1 MKYNIDSIVDNG
13 IHKDK
18 SIKDILNEDR
28 KYIFTMIK
36 NGDEFDDKVLE
47 RAGIKKKISN
57 LKVVYD
63 TIFTKTATTMPVLP
77 VKDTKAKSKSLL
89 FDEDEDIFES
99 KGIKETDVI
108 IRGSLIDELD
118 VLLSNKNING
128 DIEEMENLL

>member
-13 IHKDK
+13 VHKSK
-18 SIKDILNEDR
+18 SIRNILNEDR

-36 NGDEFDDKVLE
+36 NGDEFDDEVLE
-47 RAGIKKKISN
+47 KAGIKKKISN
-57 LKVVYD
+57 VKVVCD

-89 FDEDEDIFES
+89 FDEDDDIFES
-99 KGIKETDVI
+99 KDIKETDVI

-118 VLLSNKNING
+118 ILLSNKNIDD
-128 DIEEMENLL
+128 DIEEIEDLL